1 MEENIKVRVIVPFND
16 IENNNEYTPT
26 QKVMWLTYK
35 RTMELL
41 NKDLIKIMEIRRSD
55 NGRK

>member
-1 MEENIKVRVIVPFND
+1 MEENIKVRVIIPFND
-16 IENNNEYTPT
+16 ITKNNEYTPT

-41 NKDLIKIMEIRRSD
+41 NKRLIKIMEIRRSN
-55 NGRK
+55 NG

>member
-41 NKDLIKIMEIRRSD
+41 NKGLIKIMEIRRSD

>member
-26 QKVMWLTYK
+26 QRVMWLTYK

-41 NKDLIKIMEIRRSD
+41 NKGLIKIMEIRRSD
-55 NGRK
+55 NGE